1 MICKWCG
8 ETLKTGDKTCKRCR
22 REVPALSDCGGFYDL
37 VPAAMPVEIRREPA
51 AQRNLPPQEPVHTPI
66 VPVLPDHEG
75 QRAKRKNLI
84 LLIAVIL
91 VAGLLI
97 NTIILNGKINDAN
110 DTIDLLQA
118 QLEEQEEQP
127 SGGKPENTEP
137 STVDPDEDEEEEPSA
152 STDPSGK
159 EEDED
164 PTEQGNQKDESAIS
178 VQISADTP
186 IELTEA
192 QAAQLY
198 NEPLYF
204 ELKDMDGEVQV
215 SLYLVLDQENEEL
228 TLWILE
234 GRDDFDQITMS
245 WIASR
250 KGQQLDG
257 AMITSTESPMAGNQL
272 EWDDIDEDENREY
285 LGCRLNITNYAS
297 GSLLHCEIL
306 CEDDGQEV
314 VMITVKGIILQ

>member
-37 VPAAMPVEIRREPA
+37 VPTAMPVEY
-51 AQRNLPPQEPVHTPI
+51 RNTLSAEQNAPIQKPVTPI
-66 VPVLPDHEG
+66 APVLPDHEG

-84 LLIAVIL
+84 LVIAVIL

-97 NTIILNGKINDAN
+97 NTFVLNGKLSDAN
-110 DTIDLLQA
+110 DTIDQLQSR
-118 QLEEQEEQP
+118 LEEQEDQP

-137 STVDPDEDEEEEPSA
+137 STVDPDEGGEEEPSA

-164 PTEQGNQKDESAIS
+164 PTEQGNQKEEA
-178 VQISADTP
+178 VISAEISSETTVG
-186 IELTEA
+186 LTED

-198 NEPLYF
+198 SEPLYI
-204 ELKDMDGEVQV
+204 ELKDADGEVQV
-215 SLYLVLDQENEEL
+215 SLYLVLDQESEEL

-234 GRDDFDQITMS
+234 GRDEFDEIIIN

-250 KGQQLDG
+250 KGQMLDG
-257 AMITSTESPMAGNQL
+257 ELITASESPMAGNQL
-272 EWDDIDEDENREY
+272 EWDDIDEDENQEY
-285 LGCRLNITNYAS
+285 LGCRLNIANYAS
-297 GSLLHCEIL
+297 GSLLHCDIV
-306 CEDDGQEV
+306 CEVEGQEV
-314 VMITVKGIILQ
+314 VVITVSGVTLQ